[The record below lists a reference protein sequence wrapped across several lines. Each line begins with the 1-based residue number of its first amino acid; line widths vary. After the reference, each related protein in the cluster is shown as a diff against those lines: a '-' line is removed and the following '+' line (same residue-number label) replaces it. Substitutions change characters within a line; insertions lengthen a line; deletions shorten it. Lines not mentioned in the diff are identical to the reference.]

1 MKPEPVYKYMSVCPQ
16 TVTRD
21 RTLGEARAL
30 MIERGFRH
38 LPVVDQSAIVGVLS
52 LREVELVMAAS
63 GPDADMLTVE
73 SAMTPEPY
81 IVTPDAHLAEVAAEM
96 ATRRCGCAIVTDP
109 TSVVG
114 VFTTVDAL
122 RALARF
128 AGREDAT

>member
-21 RTLGEARAL
+21 RTLGEAKAL
-30 MIERGFRH
+30 MTERGFRH
-38 LPVVDQSAIVGVLS
+38 LPVVDQNAIVGVLS

-63 GPDADMLTVE
+63 GPDGDMLTVE

>member
-1 MKPEPVYKYMSVCPQ
+1 MKPEPVYKYMSVAPQ

-21 RTLGEARAL
+21 RTLGEAKAL

-38 LPVVDQSAIVGVLS
+38 LPVVDENAIVGVLS

-63 GPDADMLTVE
+63 GPDGDMLTVE

-81 IVTPDAHLAEVAAEM
+81 IVTPDAHLDEVAAEM
-96 ATRRCGCAIVTDP
+96 ASRRCGCAIVVDR